1 VALFGRRAQAADLE
15 GPVSAGPATFVSDE
29 RGSPA
34 VGPSW
39 MAAPTMREAGG
50 QMPLRG
56 TSFHQDDLAALAWA
70 VWDAKPA
77 SDLLTVQLAVVPTGQ
92 WAGAVGVYAAGK
104 RVASIA
110 ADAAEQFRAVVRELE
125 QAGRPATARA
135 VVVGG
140 HARGTRG
147 GEARKFGLALI
158 SPTHPAVADTDA
170 PFLPPECGYEAAV
183 PEHLARKLD
192 AALPSRAK
200 NFIRRTTGH
209 IDARDGTLVVDG
221 QRLGAVC
228 AERPEELALVRAA
241 ASAGH
246 PTTCLVRM
254 IRAPQRTLRVMTDL
268 PMVSAGPST
277 ELSFDLL

>member
-1 VALFGRRAQAADLE
+1 
-15 GPVSAGPATFVSDE
+15 
-29 RGSPA
+29 
-34 VGPSW
+34 

-56 TSFHQDDLAALAWA
+56 TSFYQNDIAALAWA
-70 VWDAKPA
+70 GWDANPA
-77 SDLLTVQLAVVPTGQ
+77 TDLLTVQLAVVPTGQ

-110 ADAAEQFRAVVRELE
+110 ADAAEEFREVVRELE

-140 HARGTRG
+140 HTRGTSG
-147 GEARKFGLALI
+147 ADARKFGLALI
-158 SPTHPAVADTDA
+158 TPTHPAVADTDA
-170 PFLPPECGYEAAV
+170 AFLPPECGYEASV
-183 PEHLARKLD
+183 PAELARRLD
-192 AALPSRAK
+192 ASLPSKAK

-209 IDARDGTLVVDG
+209 VDPRDGTLIVDG
-221 QRLGAVC
+221 QRMGPVC
-228 AERPEELALVRAA
+228 ADRPDELALVRAA

-254 IRAPQRTLRVMTDL
+254 IRAPQRTLRVMVDL
-268 PMVSAGPST
+268 PVVAAGPSDG
-277 ELSFDLL
+277 LSFDLL